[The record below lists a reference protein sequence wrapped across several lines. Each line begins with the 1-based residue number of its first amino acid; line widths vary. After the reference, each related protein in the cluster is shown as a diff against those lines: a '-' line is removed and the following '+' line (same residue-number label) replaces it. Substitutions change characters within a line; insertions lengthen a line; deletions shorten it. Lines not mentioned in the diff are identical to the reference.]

1 MSTRPVNR
9 NAAALAR
16 HPGPRYTALARL
28 VAGEIEAGR
37 YRVGEKIP
45 TEAELQQRFDVSRHT
60 VREALRELKS
70 EGVLSARAGIGT
82 VVRARSASRRLVLGV
97 GTVQE
102 LIQFAE
108 ATRTRLLD
116 RREVIADAVLARK
129 LGCKPGQQWERATV
143 LRYLP
148 EGSEPVAMLSIFVR
162 PENAGVLALLERAR
176 RPIFALL
183 ERHHGVRL
191 AEVKQ
196 QIVPIALDKAAA
208 RALHARAGDL
218 ALEITRHYFDGQ
230 DRVAMVSVGHY
241 PSDRFSHDT
250 TFRIRSEQPEETAA

>member
-1 MSTRPVNR
+1 MSARAVNR
-9 NAAALAR
+9 NALAS

-28 VAGEIEAGR
+28 ISGEIEAGR

-82 VVRARSASRRLVLGV
+82 VVRAKSAGRRLVLGV
-97 GTVQE
+97 GTVRE

-108 ATRTRLLD
+108 ATRTRLLE
-116 RREVIADAVLARK
+116 RRQVIADAALARK
-129 LGCKPGQQWERATV
+129 LQCKPGQQWEQATV
-143 LRYLP
+143 LRFLP
-148 EGSEPVAMLSIFVR
+148 EGKEPVAMLSIFVR
-162 PENAGVLALLERAR
+162 PEHAGVLALLERAR
-176 RPIFALL
+176 QPVFALL

-196 QIVPIALDKAAA
+196 QIVPVALEKAPA
-208 RALHARAGDL
+208 RALSARAGEP
-218 ALEITRHYFDGQ
+218 ALEITRHYFDGN
-230 DRVAMVSVGHY
+230 DRVTMVSVGHY
-241 PSDRFSHDT
+241 PSDRFSHNT
-250 TFRIRSEQPEETAA
+250 TFRIRSEQPEEIPA